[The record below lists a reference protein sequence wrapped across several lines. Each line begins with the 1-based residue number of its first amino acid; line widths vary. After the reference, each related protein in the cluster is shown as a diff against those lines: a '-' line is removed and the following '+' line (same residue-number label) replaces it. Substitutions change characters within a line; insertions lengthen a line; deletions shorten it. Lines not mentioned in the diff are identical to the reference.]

1 MNRLPRI
8 LLSVA
13 IGILFSFVS
22 AINPGLT
29 SVLLILLLGLFLTEL
44 RLQHLYYKKPIRL
57 SEEGHYNDAL
67 SMFKK
72 SLDTGKVW
80 FRLRILKQEIIVYS
94 IAVAYARMGEFESS
108 ITWLERI
115 DLAKIPNIS
124 KSSYYGMYALN
135 LLRLGRSFEV
145 AENYLNEAVLLG
157 KLPMF
162 DLVFCYLYLLKNDLE
177 KATEHVKIYLDNPE
191 KRQRIYKQGTV
202 RIKVDQTY
210 FTGMENFYLGLYYQ
224 AMNDVEQAK
233 EHFFAAALM
242 PYDNFI
248 KREAHRLYNSI
259 V

>member
-1 MNRLPRI
+1 
-8 LLSVA
+8 
-13 IGILFSFVS
+13 
-22 AINPGLT
+22 
-29 SVLLILLLGLFLTEL
+29 
-44 RLQHLYYKKPIRL
+44 
-57 SEEGHYNDAL
+57 
-67 SMFKK
+67 MFEK
-72 SLDTGKVW
+72 SLDTGRIW
-80 FRLRILKQEIIVYS
+80 FQLRILNQVIIIYN
-94 IAVAYARMGEFESS
+94 IAVVYARMGEFESS

-124 KSSYYGMYALN
+124 KSSYYGMYAFN
-135 LLRLGRSFEV
+135 LLHLGRSFEV
-145 AENYLNEAVLLG
+145 AENYLNEAALLE
-157 KLPMF
+157 KRPIL
-162 DLVFCYLYLLKNDLE
+162 DLAFCYLYLLKNDLE

-191 KRQRIYKQGTV
+191 KTQRIYKQGTI

-224 AMNDVEQAK
+224 AMNDVKKAE